1 MEFNGTFLA
10 TIISFILFVI
20 LMNKLLYKPI
30 RRIVNER
37 TDYINNNY
45 LSADKNNKEAEE
57 LVTERDEKITEAKD
71 GARLKYNEIVEGYK
85 LQKNE
90 VIQTTRAETDESL
103 KQEYDKL
110 NNVSN
115 EAKESLKWKMNELAS
130 DIAEKIL
137 GYRSE
142 VQGFDNDSV
151 NNILY
156 H

>member
-45 LSADKNNKEAEE
+45 LFADKNNKEAEE